1 MLPPKPIR
9 VLVADSHEMS
19 RYSLT
24 VFLETFDD
32 LELVGVALDGMQV
45 LRMCTQLQPNIVLM
59 SMKLDLLD
67 GIETTRLIREQFPLI
82 HIVILTYSSLPQDLE
97 AAIQAGASS
106 YLIKGETDSTQ
117 IGAAIRQAHMS
128 SV

>member
-45 LRMCTQLQPNIVLM
+45 LRMCSQLQPNIVLM

-82 HIVILTYSSLPQDLE
+82 HIVILTYSNLPQDLE

-106 YLIKGETDSTQ
+106 YLIKGETGITQ
-117 IGAAIRQAHMS
+117 IAAAIRQAYM
-128 SV
+128 